1 MGDHDC
7 PRDSGLYAPG
17 DFTMCNLLHKGRNQ
31 YGGDTGDTSILC
43 WQLYNFLLEKVVKKN
58 KCTQEAATTG
68 RVATPQEKRQC
79 LPPPPTCDNTE
90 PTALLD
96 MTSRTEATQRQLIT
110 FGWKTHPADP
120 SWSTVLSFFL
130 KGKKQRRKHPHGN
143 RTLPPGHGEQNSSHV
158 CSK

>member
-7 PRDSGLYAPG
+7 PRGSGLYAPG
-17 DFTMCNLLHKGRNQ
+17 NFILCNLVHKGRNQ
-31 YGGDTGDTSILC
+31 YGGDTGDRPILC

-79 LPPPPTCDNTE
+79 LPLKVPATPHTPDNME

-96 MTSRTEATQRQLIT
+96 MISRTKGTQRRSIT
-110 FGWKTHPADP
+110 FG
-120 SWSTVLSFFL
+120 
-130 KGKKQRRKHPHGN
+130 
-143 RTLPPGHGEQNSSHV
+143 
-158 CSK
+158 